1 MDHNTQQI
9 IGYVGGTL
17 LNITFIPQI
26 YKTFKTKQTDDI
38 SLIFMVLQVIT
49 SILYVVYSFILNE
62 TPLIV
67 SNIILLCELI
77 TLFIGKILFSYV
89 YKQNKLVKENNL
101 VKIKTSIV

>member
-67 SNIILLCELI
+67 
-77 TLFIGKILFSYV
+77 
-89 YKQNKLVKENNL
+89 
-101 VKIKTSIV
+101 